1 MESRRFLVKRVRRKI
16 HRVSIES
23 SDGNSLIR
31 TDAGKYAWA
40 KPYNDPNIKD
50 IPTGLGRGFRYSPIF
65 KNSIVDTM
73 VKLTGYRSKDY
84 AIAETQTGKKHI
96 PKVTVWHHAWHEE
109 NGRYLMQLVN
119 FDEHQK
125 TCPHAGGC
133 KMWLEANKKSRYLS
147 NKNKIGY
154 YSDFPYY
161 PVEAT
166 ERNFFQKGYVSK
178 KSLSAVRRKK
188 ARLFGIDMYGNLLY
202 KNAKNIYFWDHES
215 DLLILLNDKC
225 NTVKKYG

>member
-1 MESRRFLVKRVRRKI
+1 MKRVRRKI

-109 NGRYLMQLVN
+109 NGR
-119 FDEHQK
+119 
-125 TCPHAGGC
+125 
-133 KMWLEANKKSRYLS
+133 
-147 NKNKIGY
+147 
-154 YSDFPYY
+154 
-161 PVEAT
+161 
-166 ERNFFQKGYVSK
+166 
-178 KSLSAVRRKK
+178 
-188 ARLFGIDMYGNLLY
+188 
-202 KNAKNIYFWDHES
+202 
-215 DLLILLNDKC
+215 
-225 NTVKKYG
+225 